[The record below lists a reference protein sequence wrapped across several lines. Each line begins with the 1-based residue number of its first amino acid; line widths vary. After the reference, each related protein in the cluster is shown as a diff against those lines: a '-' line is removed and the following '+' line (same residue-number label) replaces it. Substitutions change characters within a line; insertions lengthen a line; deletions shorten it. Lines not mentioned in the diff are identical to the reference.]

1 MYISGCFGVPTYLFG
16 KSRFDVLD
24 PRVWSRGSGIIGM
37 IYYDFMRPEGS
48 MFEMN
53 LSFGVNHV
61 YVFD

>member
-1 MYISGCFGVPTYLFG
+1 MYISGCFRVPTYIFG

-24 PRVWSRGSGIIGM
+24 LGVWSRGSGIIGM

-48 MFEMN
+48 LN

>member
-1 MYISGCFGVPTYLFG
+1 MYISGCFEVPTYIFG
-16 KSRFDVLD
+16 MSPFDVLD
-24 PRVWSRGSGIIGM
+24 PGVWSRGSGIIEM
-37 IYYDFMRPEGS
+37 IYYNFMRLEGS